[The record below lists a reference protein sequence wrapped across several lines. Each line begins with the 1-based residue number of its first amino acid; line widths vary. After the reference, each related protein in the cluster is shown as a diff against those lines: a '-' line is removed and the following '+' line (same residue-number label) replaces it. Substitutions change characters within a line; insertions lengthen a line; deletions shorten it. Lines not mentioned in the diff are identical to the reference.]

1 MKKII
6 ILMSILLFSVST
18 LAQRREV
25 DEKYRRSSLYSIMV
39 SHDDEKYHEE
49 IETVFKEIPIPDK
62 FDDHDLGV
70 KIIASSAKKV
80 NEKEVTGFLERN
92 NVARHMVARWFNR
105 NPETGEC
112 DMDLIV
118 NRGLYDATFFDVEL
132 AKMSQRGVGMLAD
145 AGEEL
150 LGNTFVIVNDIWYND
165 RNKGARVAGGVIAI
179 LGAVADIALGT
190 DSFADLGNNLN
201 AIISDIQ
208 GFGVHIVS
216 YLYRLDWNDDVAQ
229 DFYAGSYV
237 PLGQYDA
244 AKMANFNSY
253 DGFKL
258 KYIGKHESV
267 SGNLT
272 MAGLNEYDP
281 HSVML
286 KVCTRAIDE
295 SVVKLQKKY
304 EEFKVKT
311 PLYSVEPLTAKIG
324 MKDGVEPK
332 CKYEVLEAHVNNE
345 GKTEYRRVGV
355 IEPVAGQIWDN
366 RYMAM
371 EEKAAGSD
379 LDATTFKK
387 VSGGNFYPGMLI
399 REISTK

>member
-1 MKKII
+1 MKRII
-6 ILMSILLFSVST
+6 ILLSILLFSVT
-18 LAQRREV
+18 AVAQRREV
-25 DEKYRRSSLYSIMV
+25 DENYRRSSLYSIMV
-39 SHDDEKYHEE
+39 SHDGEKYHEE
-49 IETVFKEIPIPDK
+49 IETVFQEIPIPDK
-62 FDDHDLGV
+62 FDDHDLGI

-80 NEKEVTGFLERN
+80 NEKEVTSFLERN

-132 AKMSQRGVGMLAD
+132 AKMSQRGIGMLAD

-150 LGNTFVIVNDIWYND
+150 IGNTFVIVNDIWYND

-190 DSFADLGNNLN
+190 DSFADLGNSLN
-201 AIISDIQ
+201 TIISDIQ

-216 YLYRLDWNDDVAQ
+216 YLYRLDWNDEVAQ
-229 DFYAGSYV
+229 DFYTGSYIPV
-237 PLGQYDA
+237 GRFDA
-244 AKMANFNSY
+244 GKMANFNNY
-253 DGFKL
+253 NGFKL
-258 KYIGKHESV
+258 KYIGKHEAV

-399 REISTK
+399 REISAK